1 MRHFAFCLFK
11 YFPFG
16 GLQRDFL
23 RIAKECVARGHKVD
37 VYTMRWEGELDPALN
52 IHILP
57 SRGWQN
63 HSRAQYFVQQLQQ
76 RITEGKYDL
85 VVGFNKIPGLDVYY
99 AADTCYQAKAS
110 QQRSAW
116 YRFTP
121 RYRHLVAYENAVFA
135 KEAKTKILLIAQ
147 AQQAE
152 FMRYYQTPHERFSV
166 LPPGISRD
174 RIASDNAAEVRQLTR
189 YEFNLSDQDVLLLMV
204 GSGFKTKGL
213 DRILTGVASLPDK
226 VKQRVKLFIIGDDNF
241 APFKQQAEQL
251 KIMSHV
257 MFLGGR
263 GDVARFFLAADLLLH
278 PAYNE
283 NTGTVL
289 LEAVVS
295 GLPVLTTD
303 VCGYAGYIQSAQAGR
318 VLTSPFQQT
327 AFNAALEDMI
337 SSPEHHTWRENGI
350 AFAQQADIYRL
361 PEVAANIIELTTK

>member
-11 YFPFG
+11 YFPYG

-37 VYTMRWEGELDPALN
+37 VYTMRWEGLLDPALN
-52 IHILP
+52 IHVLP

-63 HSRAQYFVQQLQQ
+63 HSRAQHFVQQLQK
-76 RITEGKYDL
+76 RITQEKYDL

-110 QQRSAW
+110 QQRGVW
-116 YRFTP
+116 YRYTP
-121 RYRHLVAYENAVFA
+121 RYRHLIAYENAVFA
-135 KEAKTKILLIAQ
+135 KEVKTKILLIAE

-152 FMRYYQTPHERFSV
+152 FMRYYQTPPERFSV

-174 RIASDNAAEVRQLTR
+174 RVAPDNADELRQLTR
-189 YEFNLSDQDVLLLMV
+189 HEFNLSDQDVLLLMV

-213 DRILTGVASLPDK
+213 DRILTGVASLPEDI
-226 VKQRVKLFIIGDDNF
+226 KQRVKLFIIGDDNF
-241 APFKQQAEQL
+241 SPFKQQAEQL
-251 KIMSHV
+251 NIMQHIV
-257 MFLGGR
+257 FLGGR
-263 GDVARFFLAADLLLH
+263 DDVARFFLAADLLLH

-303 VCGYAGYIQSAQAGR
+303 VCGYASYIRSAKAGR
-318 VLTSPFQQT
+318 VLSSPFQQA
-327 AFNAALEDMI
+327 AFNAALADMI
-337 SSPEHHTWRENGI
+337 LSPERDIWRQNGI

-361 PEVAANIIELTTK
+361 PEVAANIIELATK